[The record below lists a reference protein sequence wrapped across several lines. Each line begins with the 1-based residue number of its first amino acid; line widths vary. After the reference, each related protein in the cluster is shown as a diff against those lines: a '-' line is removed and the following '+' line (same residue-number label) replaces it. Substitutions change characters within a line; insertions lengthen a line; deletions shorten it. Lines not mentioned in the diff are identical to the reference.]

1 MGEVQRVD
9 PVELTR
15 QSAEMQSQNWHNP
28 AAEAVV
34 PPDALPSSAAAV
46 ANLNDNAQSLL
57 GFQRW
62 AEAENQRIAEMLQIA
77 ADAYTKVDETYGRV
91 IEDPERRAAV
101 EAITVP
107 APSTPPPPL
116 PTPVGAPR
124 SLDADGY
131 SDVHKTQVDL
141 SAGDNGASLK
151 TAMLQWSVAATRIR
165 GNAPRPPAGDWEGAA
180 ADAAYARMAEFGGW
194 LQQLAEG
201 WRELAESAAKVLEA
215 HDNAKSEHTGI
226 HSEYVTLE
234 TQLRQLAAQMT
245 PSNSVAT
252 QNEMAKVQKRMQ
264 ELQQRSDEV
273 RRQYAG
279 DATFSPVRPAMPS
292 RGDAEGAAMAG
303 GGGGGGGRPG
313 GDPAGMAETT
323 AAPQGQP
330 RTAAAERQPGGGAR
344 GGAPTGGGA
353 PSGGGAPTGGSG
365 AGAGTPSGPSG
376 GAPSTPKL
384 PTDPSLR
391 PAAASGGGGSGG
403 GSGGGGGDMPA
414 TPMSAPVTAETV
426 APAPTTP
433 ATASATAGPSADRTA
448 GVMGGG
454 MAPMG
459 HGAGAQQGQEKRRDP
474 RLAPDEDLYTED
486 RPWTEAVIG
495 NRRRRDVGDGGGGGG
510 VKDAT

>member
-15 QSAEMQSQNWHNP
+15 QSTEMQSQNWHNP
-28 AAEAVV
+28 ATEAVV

-77 ADAYTKVDETYGRV
+77 AEAYTEVDETYGRV

-101 EAITVP
+101 DAIAVP

-116 PTPVGAPR
+116 PTPVGAPQ

-131 SDVHKTQVDL
+131 SDVHKTQADL
-141 SAGDNGASLK
+141 SAGDDGASLK

-194 LQQLAEG
+194 LAQLAEG

-215 HDNAKSEHTGI
+215 HNNARSEHTGI

-252 QNEMAKVQKRMQ
+252 HNEMAKVQKRMQ

-273 RRQYAG
+273 RRQYAS

-292 RGDAEGAAMAG
+292 HGDAGGAALAG
-303 GGGGGGGRPG
+303 GGGGGQPG
-313 GDPAGMAETT
+313 GDRTGMAET
-323 AAPQGQP
+323 AAAALGQP
-330 RTAAAERQPGGGAR
+330 QKATAGRQPGGGPR
-344 GGAPTGGGA
+344 GGAPAGGGA
-353 PSGGGAPTGGSG
+353 PSSGGAPTGGSG
-365 AGAGTPSGPSG
+365 AGAAAPSGPPG

-403 GSGGGGGDMPA
+403 GAGGGGGDMPA

-433 ATASATAGPSADRTA
+433 AAASTAAGPSADRTA
-448 GVMGGG
+448 GAMGAG

-495 NRRRRDVGDGGGGGG
+495 NRRRRDDGGG

>member
-1 MGEVQRVD
+1 MGDIQRVD

-15 QSAEMQSQNWHNP
+15 QSAEMKGRNWHNP

-62 AEAENQRIAEMLQIA
+62 AETENQRIAEMLQIA
-77 ADAYTKVDETYGRV
+77 ADAYTEVDETYGRV

-101 EAITVP
+101 QAIPVP
-107 APSTPPPPL
+107 APSTPPPDL
-116 PTPVGAPR
+116 PTPVGAPQI
-124 SLDADGY
+124 LDAGGY
-131 SDVHKTQVDL
+131 SDVHKTQADL
-141 SAGDNGASLK
+141 IAGDNGASLK
-151 TAMLQWSVAATRIR
+151 TALMQWSVAATRVR
-165 GNAPRPPAGDWEGAA
+165 GNAPRPAAGDWEGEA
-180 ADAAYARMAEFGGW
+180 ADAAYARMAEFDGW
-194 LQQLAEG
+194 LEQLAEG

-215 HDNAKSEHTGI
+215 HDKAKSEHAGI
-226 HSEYVTLE
+226 HSEYVALE

-245 PSNSVAT
+245 ADNSVAT
-252 QNEMAKVQKRMQ
+252 QAEMAKVQKRMQ

-273 RRQYAG
+273 RRQYAS

-292 RGDAEGAAMAG
+292 RGDVDSAATASG
-303 GGGGGGGRPG
+303 GGGGGQPG
-313 GDPAGMAETT
+313 GDPTAMASRTPPGQSQTT
-323 AAPQGQP
+323 AA
-330 RTAAAERQPGGGAR
+330 RAEPGSRSGAGTPAGGA
-344 GGAPTGGGA
+344 A
-353 PSGGGAPTGGSG
+353 PSGGAPAGGSG
-365 AGAGTPSGPSG
+365 ATAGTPSGLPG

-384 PTDPSLR
+384 PIDPSLR
-391 PAAASGGGGSGG
+391 PAAASGGRGSGG
-403 GSGGGGGDMPA
+403 GAGGGGGGDMPA

-433 ATASATAGPSADRTA
+433 AAAGAAAGPSADRTA

-459 HGAGAQQGQEKRRDP
+459 HGAGAQQGTEKRRDP
-474 RLAPDEDLYTED
+474 RLVPDEDLYTED

-495 NRRRRDVGDGGGGGG
+495 NRRRRDVGDGGGG
-510 VKDAT
+510 KDAT